1 MFFLYVLCVKG
12 MTGSIPIEG
21 PIAQSE
27 NANMFATTLN
37 KLFTA
42 KVSDSESYNLVPDV
56 LAVTEPVLSS
66 SLKKKRQGVRCRR
79 CIFVLEV
86 LQSTCSHLHGNIL
99 KQFFIQMKHICTWR
113 YIIVLKSWVE
123 FATHNAHVTRTLS
136 RITLQHWK
144 NKQHDINWKQHGC
157 ELTVKHSAS
166 VYIYIFHY

>member
-1 MFFLYVLCVKG
+1 MCFLYVLCVKG

-42 KVSDSESYNLVPDV
+42 KVSDSESYNSVPDV
-56 LAVTEPVLSS
+56 LAVTEPVLIS

-79 CIFVLEV
+79 CIYLLEV

-99 KQFFIQMKHICTWR
+99 KHFFIQMKHICT
-113 YIIVLKSWVE
+113 
-123 FATHNAHVTRTLS
+123 
-136 RITLQHWK
+136 
-144 NKQHDINWKQHGC
+144 
-157 ELTVKHSAS
+157 
-166 VYIYIFHY
+166 